1 MMDHL
6 SVSVLPRRA
15 QNNHVV
21 LPPGGLLIDRTRSL
35 KLARHVRN
43 LLMWSVF
50 AAYPVQRLVD
60 AVPEHPLAKMDSQL
74 HLFDLMS
81 ETLIDIISTYAPL

>member
-1 MMDHL
+1 MDHL

-21 LPPGGLLIDRTRSL
+21 LPPGRLLMDQTRSL
-35 KLARHVRN
+35 KLARHVGN

-50 AAYPVQRLVD
+50 VAYPVQHLVD
-60 AVPEHPLAKMDSQL
+60 AVQERPLAKMDSQL
-74 HLFDLMS
+74 HLIDIVS
-81 ETLIDIISTYAPL
+81 ETLII